1 MSAWN
6 GWEADRVILALS
18 AVMYA
23 GIWVQVSLFHWAG
36 AFKKLAMWGPVLMTP
51 LIVGGAVAGVVTRS
65 GVWGWVAA
73 SLLALGVLDGLIG
86 LFYHLKGIA
95 KQIGGFS
102 KRNLLSGPPPVLP
115 LAYSLIGVVGL
126 VGLLWNA

>member
-1 MSAWN
+1 
-6 GWEADRVILALS
+6 
-18 AVMYA
+18 MYA

-51 LIVGGAVAGVVTRS
+51 LIVGGAVAGLVARS

-73 SLLALGVLDGLIG
+73 SLLALGVLDGLVG

-102 KRNLLSGPPPVLP
+102 KRNLLSGPPPILP
-115 LAYSLIGVVGL
+115 LAYALIGVVGL